1 MDINSLIDLAIA
13 GSGLGRR
20 EISRRLGISP
30 QQLRKLT
37 TLTYLPDE
45 TEHALRSLAGIG
57 DMDPEFIKLAG
68 GVHNAEKWANLMDY
82 CADIA
87 WEGSETGH
95 DTYYFN
101 SHEFD
106 RSLLHQMTATA
117 LLEAG
122 VSLPRPFP
130 KDLDFPKADP
140 LLSEGDWEGQSE
152 LRRNNAHACLILDLY
167 SSLNDVYGFYAA
179 YISDLMD
186 DDQIGLME
194 TPAENI
200 EPSLILLA
208 LAKVEIPSELS
219 SAFVEF
225 QSKINGEYE
234 KWLAIARQ
242 RAFQAGYPVKAEIL
256 NLVYD
261 SHDSLGH
268 QAEAESFG
276 FNDSKLHPD
285 IYMNELLVGMRV
297 IHQVL
302 PTVLK
307 RLGIMSD
314 FKLDESELG
323 LGRSL
328 ASEPNLVREKRDLSE
343 FKSDGIYDVFISHAS
358 EDKEP
363 FVKSLA
369 VALADR
375 GLKVWYDEF
384 TLQIGDSLR
393 RMIDRGIAS
402 SRIGLVVL
410 SPSFVKKDWTN
421 HELDGILARA
431 LVGQQRLLPIW
442 HGISKQEVLDYSPS
456 IADKVARSTTSYTV
470 DEIAAEI
477 STLLLDSK

>member
-1 MDINSLIDLAIA
+1 MDANSLIDLAIA
-13 GSGLGRR
+13 GSGLGRKG
-20 EISRRLGISP
+20 ISKALGIST
-30 QQLRKLT
+30 QQLRKLAS
-37 TLTYLPDE
+37 LHYLPND
-45 TEHALRSLAGIG
+45 TERALRSLAGIG
-57 DMDPEFIKLAG
+57 DMDPDFVKMAG
-68 GVHNAEKWANLMDY
+68 GIRNAEKWAILMNHY
-82 CADIA
+82 ADIA
-87 WEGSETGH
+87 WEEAETWYN
-95 DTYYFN
+95 TYYFN
-101 SHEFD
+101 SDEFE
-106 RSLLHQMTATA
+106 RPLLHHMTAFA
-117 LLEAG
+117 LMEAG
-122 VSLPRPFP
+122 ISLPRPFP
-130 KDLDFPKADP
+130 AEIDFPETDEH
-140 LLSEGDWEGQSE
+140 LSEEDWETQGD
-152 LRRNNAHACLILDLY
+152 LRRRNMHASLIQALY

-179 YISDLMD
+179 YISELID
-186 DDQIGLME
+186 DEQMGLME

-200 EPSLILLA
+200 EPNLISLA
-208 LAKVEIPSELS
+208 LAKVEVPLELS
-219 SAFVEF
+219 NDFAIF
-225 QSKINGEYE
+225 QSKIKGKYE
-234 KWLAIARQ
+234 EWLTIARQ
-242 RAFQAGYPVKAEIL
+242 RAFQTGHPVKVEVL

-276 FNDSKLHPD
+276 FNDSRLHPD
-285 IYMNELLVGMRV
+285 IYINELLVGMRV

-302 PTVLK
+302 PAILK

-328 ASEPNLVREKRDLSE
+328 KSEPNLVREKKDLSE

-369 VALADR
+369 IALADR

-421 HELDGILARA
+421 HELDGILARTIE
-431 LVGQQRLLPIW
+431 GQQRLLPIW
-442 HGISKQEVLDYSPS
+442 HEISKQEVLDYSPS

-477 STLLLDSK
+477 STLLLE